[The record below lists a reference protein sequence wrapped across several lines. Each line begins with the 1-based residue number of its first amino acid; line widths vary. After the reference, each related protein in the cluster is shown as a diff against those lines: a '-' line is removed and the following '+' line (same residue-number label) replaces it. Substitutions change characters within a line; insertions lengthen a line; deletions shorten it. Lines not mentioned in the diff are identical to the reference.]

1 MRSIHS
7 SGIRSSQKGNSI
19 FYLLVLCVY
28 IFYKICYNIY
38 LLILCVLRL
47 EYYKKCYTGDSRGH
61 QPATRMGKKGA
72 GSTPFIRKNQKNLLE
87 FSLLM
92 FRINLKIFLQ
102 ETINY
107 LSNY

>member
-1 MRSIHS
+1 
-7 SGIRSSQKGNSI
+7 
-19 FYLLVLCVY
+19 
-28 IFYKICYNIY
+28 
-38 LLILCVLRL
+38 
-47 EYYKKCYTGDSRGH
+47 
-61 QPATRMGKKGA
+61 MGKKGA